1 MNIHILEMPLDFG
14 ANRHGSDM
22 GPSAIRLAGLRERLG
37 AIGHQAV
44 RFEAPVAIQPQEF
57 AEVGDPHAKYLSP
70 ITAACE
76 VLAREVESVAETG
89 DFPLVLG
96 GDHSIALGSLAGMGA
111 WAQQAG
117 KRLGVLYVD
126 AHGDFNTPETSPSGN
141 IHGEC
146 LAASCGYG
154 LPELVDLHHPG
165 RKVDPRNVCFVGL
178 RDLDP
183 GERRLM
189 KEAGVTAFTMS
200 DIDRLGFPAVLQS
213 VVAFFRT
220 RADLVHVS
228 FDMDVLDPMF
238 APGTGI
244 PLPAGLTNR
253 EALLLMEEM
262 ADTGLVRSAEI
273 VEVNPVLDIRNQTAV
288 LAVALAAR
296 LLGEKIY

>member
-14 ANRHGSDM
+14 ASRHGSDM
-22 GPSAIRLAGLRERLG
+22 GPSAIRLAGLRGRLE
-37 AIGHQAV
+37 ALGHRTA
-44 RFEAPVAIQPQEF
+44 RFESPVAIQPQEF
-57 AEVGDPHAKYLSP
+57 VDAGDPHAKYLAP
-70 ITAACE
+70 IRNACE
-76 VLAREVESVAETG
+76 VLAREVEAASAEG
-89 DFPLVLG
+89 GFPLVLG
-96 GDHSIALGSLAGMGA
+96 GDHSIALGSIAGMGA
-111 WAQQAG
+111 YARQAG

-154 LPELVDLHHPG
+154 LPELVDLHRPG
-165 RKVDPRNVCFVGL
+165 RKVDPKNVCFVGL

-183 GERRLM
+183 GERNLM

-200 DIDRLGFPAVLQS
+200 DIDRLGFPSVVQS
-213 VVAFFRT
+213 VVAFFRS
-220 RADLVHVS
+220 RADIVHVS

-244 PLPAGLTNR
+244 PLAAGLTNR

-262 ADTGLVRSAEI
+262 SDTGLVRSAEI
-273 VEVNPVLDIRNQTAV
+273 VEVNPVLDVRNQTAV